1 VPDGGLVSNY
11 DAEADALAD
20 RIATLEHELAK
31 ADRRTAEQERVI
43 ASQHELIVKLR
54 EALDEALARWEVHD
68 ERYGRMHRDCIAR
81 LRKFT
86 EAP

>member
-1 VPDGGLVSNY
+1 MSNY

-43 ASQHELIVKLR
+43 AKQSELIGKLR
-54 EALDEALARWEVHD
+54 EALDEALDMVSIEAVDTKPNW
-68 ERYGRMHRDCIAR
+68 IAE
-81 LRKFT
+81 LRALT